1 MIICFIFMY
10 CFFVIV
16 SLIHLSRALTY
27 LLQVACSIIGVPKS
41 IENDV
46 LLVDRCFGF
55 ETVVQEAERP
65 LQAAKTEASS
75 ARKGVGLVKVGWGR
89 QRGKYGVCGYRCLK

>member
-1 MIICFIFMY
+1 MLY
-10 CFFVIV
+10 
-16 SLIHLSRALTY
+16 AW

-46 LLVDRCFGF
+46 LLVDKCFGF

-75 ARKGVGLVKVGWGR
+75 ARKGVGLVKVGEG
-89 QRGKYGVCGYRCLK
+89 GAVCGRGGGGKMRGCV